1 MKKENVL
8 LGVIGIL
15 AGLIIGYIGTDYLN
29 KSNSTKLPT
38 AGGKSRA
45 SASQEQADPADPAG
59 AGNSGGAGPDIMAA
73 IETARKEPNNFEA
86 QMKAGGMFREIR
98 RFEQALPFY
107 QNAVKANPQDVE
119 AQTKLGDTLFDLQRF
134 EDAATSYQSAL
145 QIQPRNATVRM
156 DLGLTWFLRS
166 PRDLDKAIAEFRSA
180 LSIDPRHE
188 KTLQNLTAA
197 YLEKG
202 DKTAA
207 RQTIDQLTGVNPGNQ
222 SINAFKSKLA
232 E

>member
-29 KSNSTKLPT
+29 KSNNTKLP
-38 AGGKSRA
+38 AADGKSRA
-45 SASQEQADPADPAG
+45 SASQEPADPSG

-119 AQTKLGDTLFDLQRF
+119 AQAKLGDTLFDLQQF

-145 QIQPRNATVRM
+145 QLQPRNATVRM
-156 DLGLTWFLRS
+156 DLGLTWFLRT

-188 KTLQNLTAA
+188 KALQNLTAA

-207 RQTIDQLTGVNPGNQ
+207 RQTIDQLAGVNPGNQ
-222 SINAFKSKLA
+222 SIDAFKSKLA